1 MPDNIRSLHLAQE
14 STFGVDPSANGSA
27 YLPIGLT
34 SRPYMANE
42 TELAETNYATGRNAD
57 TEMLVLRD
65 GSSVPVEID
74 LTGPATSGADNI
86 APVALDAIDFILAA
100 AFGTAARVINGR
112 AVGVGSTTANIV
124 LASAVLAADD
134 LACLY
139 VLASNRM
146 RYRPVAGAG
155 PTYTVAPNWE
165 AAPVQTNDYV
175 VASRQ
180 YAHQAAQGPSLAAV
194 LNIDGTLQLG
204 LGMKP
209 QGKLS
214 IKGRSGKKITLS
226 TALRGDTFT
235 PAVTKASLPA
245 VSTFPSAQIFTL
257 SDFYF
262 NGVNYGTKS
271 FSLDFELSTVDVEAS
286 TAATGRADIQVV
298 KVEPTIT
305 IEPLFA
311 TSTWQG
317 FMDGQTI
324 APVILQMGAGRLAS
338 GRNNSMGFHA
348 PRAQVVECKDQ
359 NDNGIVRHMVK
370 LKILDGVTARRWT
383 LARC

>member
-1 MPDNIRSLHLAQE
+1 MPDNIRALHLAQE
-14 STFGVDPSANGSA
+14 GSFGVDPSANGSA

-34 SRPYMANE
+34 SRPYMSND

-74 LTGPATSGADNI
+74 LTGPATSGADNV

-112 AVGVGSTTANIV
+112 AVGAGSTTANIV
-124 LASAVLAADD
+124 LSSAVLAADD

-139 VLASNRM
+139 VSASNRM

-235 PAVTKASLPA
+235 PGVTKASLPA
-245 VSTFPSAQIFTL
+245 VSTFPSAAVFTL

-262 NGVNYGTKS
+262 NGTNYGTKS
-271 FSLDFELSTVDVEAS
+271 FSLDFDLSTVDVEAS
-286 TAATGRADIQVV
+286 TAATGRADIQIVR
-298 KVEPTIT
+298 VEPTIT

-311 TSTWQG
+311 SALWQG
-317 FMDGQTI
+317 LLDAATI
-324 APVILQMGAGRLAS
+324 APVILQMGSGRLGS
-338 GRNNSMGFHA
+338 GRNNSLGFHA
-348 PRAQVVECKDQ
+348 PRAQVVEVKDQ